1 MAYYD
6 SIRSK
11 SSYWAAVSSRQSQNS
26 QALQSSTHQETTA
39 LHWGIDH
46 LFAWRVICKPPSAI
60 LPFFQCKVEFAEA
73 GKDEWHQVIR
83 QVIDGPRES
92 ISALSKM
99 SQAEIFQSYSRGP
112 CGLIWADLAILLQP
126 EAPNSDPTPPT
137 VRPNPQNAYLFF
149 YLDCPVVPCPAEVT
163 VNFASSLIRTILS
176 FSQPPD
182 ERSSTIEYRG
192 RLRYRG
198 ENSESVDEGGIEAI
212 PSGMQVALLEAKR
225 LFQHMENGRPVVS
238 DNLLS
243 QVVGVALDMKDSHYI
258 KFFHLTI
265 PDAFYARFKT
275 LSLED
280 DTADLETFLQVES
293 TEWLDGAEVDGRR
306 SIVHHIMALVM
317 WADHIVTHGESNGN
331 PDGKDESMD
340 TSS

>member
-73 GKDEWHQVIR
+73 GKDEWHQVIH
-83 QVIDGPRES
+83 QLIDGPRES
-92 ISALSKM
+92 NSALSKM
-99 SQAEIFQSYSRGP
+99 SEVQIYQSYSRGP
-112 CGLIWADLAILLQP
+112 FAHIWAPWHFFCNRKLPIA
-126 EAPNSDPTPPT
+126 TRFR
-137 VRPNPQNAYLFF
+137 RP
-149 YLDCPVVPCPAEVT
+149 
-163 VNFASSLIRTILS
+163 

-243 QVVGVALDMKDSHYI
+243 QVVGVALDMKDSVVSISAENVIVIVAIKHYI